1 MMLTDNSM
9 RPGSGTRGQGEVL
22 LTLGGVIFTL
32 TAAFM
37 AGQELM
43 TVLAADAAAQK
54 WGSVAMH
61 GLFAFIIA
69 VLIYGGLVYQFAR
82 LSCLRRA
89 QRHQPVSREALECA
103 FDGASPP
110 LTILVPSYKE
120 DTRVVYTTLMSAA
133 LQEYP
138 NRRIVLLIDDPHAPT
153 DAEDARQ
160 LEAARA
166 LPAKVEAQFET
177 TARHFREALEAFQR
191 RATEELDEVEECRRL
206 QACYHEASQW
216 FRAQEESW
224 PRQDHADELFC
235 ERVLAA
241 QADALQQR
249 AQALTS
255 LVHGS
260 DQDVVTAARREY
272 RRLLG
277 LFSVEVTSFE
287 RKRYENLSHEPNKA
301 MNLNSYIGLIGKAW
315 RRVGE
320 PGKQWL
326 VPARREN
333 CDLEVPD
340 ADFLIT
346 LDADSLILPDYALRL
361 MHEMR
366 RPGNERLAVIQTP
379 YSAVPGAPGTLER
392 IAGATT
398 DIQYIIHQ
406 GFTGWQST
414 FWVGANALLRKSALE
429 AIVQHDEER
438 GHTVSRY
445 IQDRTVIEDTES
457 SIDLVE
463 RGWTLYNYPARLAYS
478 ATPPDFGSLMI
489 QRRRWA
495 NGGLIILPKLLRF
508 LARGP
513 GRLQRL
519 PQAFMRIHYLVSIA
533 LVNAGLLIILAVP
546 LTDAVQSLWLPLT
559 ALPYFALYTRDMVK
573 LGYRASDILR
583 VYALNLVMIPVNL
596 GGVAKSIQQA
606 WTKAKIP
613 FGRTPK
619 VTGRTAAA
627 PLYVAAIYLILAQW
641 LVAAGF
647 DFAAGRWAHGI
658 FAAANAAM
666 LAYGLVVFIGL
677 RESLEDMTA
686 GLAIGRYFGARRQGP
701 ATAAEAASKSR
712 TDDETARRRK
722 QFPTSCHLPAMV
734 QSYPAEREK
743 QSA

>member
-1 MMLTDNSM
+1 MLNDKLM
-9 RPGSGTRGQGEVL
+9 RRGIGTGGRGEVL
-22 LTLGGVIFTL
+22 LTLGGVLFTL
-32 TAAFM
+32 TAAFI
-37 AGQELM
+37 AGQELLA
-43 TVLAADAAAQK
+43 VLATDIAAQK

-61 GLFAFIIA
+61 GLFGFIVA

-82 LSCLRRA
+82 LSCLQRA
-89 QRHQPVSREALECA
+89 RRHQPVSHEELERA
-103 FDGASPP
+103 FDGSSPP

-120 DTRVVYTTLMSAA
+120 DTRVVFTTLMSAA

-138 NRRIVLLIDDPHAPT
+138 NRRIVLLIDDPYAPT
-153 DAEDARQ
+153 DAEDAHQ

-166 LPAKVEAQFET
+166 LPAQVEAQFESS
-177 TARHFREALEAFQR
+177 AQYFREALEAFER
-191 RATEELDEVEECRRL
+191 RAVEPLDEREECRHL

-216 FRAQEESW
+216 FSNQAENW
-224 PRQDHADELFC
+224 PRHDHADELFC

-255 LVHGS
+255 LVRGS
-260 DQDVVTAARREY
+260 DQDVATAARREY

-315 RRVGE
+315 RQVGE
-320 PGKQWL
+320 PGKQQL
-326 VPARREN
+326 VPARRET
-333 CDLEVPD
+333 CDLMVPD

-361 MHEMR
+361 MHEMQR
-366 RPGNERLAVIQTP
+366 TGNERLAVIQTP

-414 FWVGANALLRKSALE
+414 FWVGANALLRRSALE
-429 AIVQHDEER
+429 DIVQHDEER

-463 RGWTLYNYPARLAYS
+463 RGWTLHNYPARLAYS
-478 ATPPDFGSLMI
+478 ATPPDFGSLLI

-508 LARGP
+508 LARGS
-513 GRLQRL
+513 GRVQRL

-546 LTDAVQSLWLPLT
+546 LTDAIQSIWLPLT

-596 GGVAKSIQQA
+596 GGVAKSLQQA
-606 WTKAKIP
+606 WSKAKIP

-641 LVAAGF
+641 LLAAGF
-647 DFAAGRWAHGI
+647 DFAAGRWAHGS
-658 FAAANAAM
+658 FAAANATL
-666 LAYGLVVFIGL
+666 LAYGLVAFIGL
-677 RESLEDMTA
+677 RESLQDMTA
-686 GLAIGRYFGARRQGP
+686 GLAIGRYFTARTQEPATLAAASESRTGEEPKRRDQVLAGC
-701 ATAAEAASKSR
+701 ATAATVK
-712 TDDETARRRK
+712 TY
-722 QFPTSCHLPAMV
+722 HG
-734 QSYPAEREK
+734 EREE
-743 QSA
+743 QPA